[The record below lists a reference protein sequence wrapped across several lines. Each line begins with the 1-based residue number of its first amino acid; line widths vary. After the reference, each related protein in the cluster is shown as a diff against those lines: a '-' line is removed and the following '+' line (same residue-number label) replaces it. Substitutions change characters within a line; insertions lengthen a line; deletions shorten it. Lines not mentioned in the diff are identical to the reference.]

1 MWSRFSCKRTSVNLH
16 SPRQQSQTTQAIQ
29 NIWGNVLNFNLFQML
44 NDNDQFRLII
54 YVWTPVEVFKSSAI
68 WFSNRVDLDIDER
81 TRPNN
86 QTKFILLHIVL
97 NMVWMS
103 LLYGNSWHR
112 SEPLCM
118 RQSERNESVS
128 WLVWISAKLERM
140 GPGGSRKTSTIWHV
154 TIPKN
159 ICVAPS

>member
-29 NIWGNVLNFNLFQML
+29 NIWGMFWILIYFGCWMIMINLDSLFMCEP
-44 NDNDQFRLII
+44 
-54 YVWTPVEVFKSSAI
+54 PVEDFKSSAI

-86 QTKFILLHIVL
+86 QTIFILLHIVL

-140 GPGGSRKTSTIWHV
+140 GPGGNRKTSTIWHV
-154 TIPKN
+154 TIQK
-159 ICVAPS
+159 IFV

>member
-29 NIWGNVLNFNLFQML
+29 NIWGMFWISIYSGCWMIMINLSSLFMCEP
-44 NDNDQFRLII
+44 
-54 YVWTPVEVFKSSAI
+54 PVEDFKSSAI

-86 QTKFILLHIVL
+86 QTIFILLHIVL
-97 NMVWMS
+97 NVVWMS

-112 SEPLCM
+112 SVPLCM

-128 WLVWISAKLERM
+128 WLVWISAKLERL
-140 GPGGSRKTSTIWHV
+140 GPGGNRKTSTIWHV
-154 TIPKN
+154 TIQK
-159 ICVAPS
+159 IFV